1 MATGKGLD
9 LVEVS
14 PLTVP
19 PVCKIMDYG
28 NYLYKQKRAE
38 RKQKRSQKQTEVKG
52 IRLSIRTGQH
62 DLEVKAKQAIKFLE
76 KRNIVKVNLIL
87 KGREMSHLSLA
98 QKKIHE
104 FSSLLDEH
112 ATIEQEPKLQGSQL
126 TMILNPAIKK

>member
-1 MATGKGLD
+1 
-9 LVEVS
+9 
-14 PLTVP
+14 
-19 PVCKIMDYG
+19 MDYG